1 MKGGVLSISK
11 KDVLEARNPEASLA
25 SKGMKSAQEII
36 NATNSKIIEGLS
48 RPTASS
54 GTPIEDLSG
63 GARFMA
69 QLSNIG
75 GGSLATG
82 GGGIR
87 DGFNTIAAN
96 IGAKGYNNAMSQIES
111 DQHPPLL
118 QDDEQSRK

>member
-63 GARFMA
+63 GA
-69 QLSNIG
+69 
-75 GGSLATG
+75 
-82 GGGIR
+82 
-87 DGFNTIAAN
+87 
-96 IGAKGYNNAMSQIES
+96 
-111 DQHPPLL
+111 
-118 QDDEQSRK
+118 